1 MSPKG
6 HNGSSE
12 TPHWASSNSKYQ
24 TRRNGSNR
32 ENCKNMTRVG
42 TMPHVETLKEKP
54 VPINQQSQ
62 QFRRH
67 SPKGKACRD
76 DQQKSRIIK
85 QIKDENN
92 VPVSISEISCELT
105 EEKIELKTPLEQE
118 VFKNS
123 TDHNSTQEV
132 MTNKRYKQGRK
143 PKRIIPGSGGN
154 PSTEKMVES
163 PVVKNT
169 ASEKAIG
176 KSGRMPDVTL
186 QHQPLNRVQS
196 SSSLINHS
204 HMNTNQENL
213 KNPVNLL
220 NQANQS
226 PLDHSNQFTKM
237 SVDGVGRTGRGARG
251 DHTLIKILTSK

>member
-6 HNGSSE
+6 HNGSAAA
-12 TPHWASSNSKYQ
+12 PHRASSNNKYQ

-42 TMPHVETLKEKP
+42 TMSHVETLKEKP
-54 VPINQQSQ
+54 VPVNQQSQ
-62 QFRRH
+62 QSRQH
-67 SPKGKACRD
+67 SPKEKACRD
-76 DQQKSRIIK
+76 DQYKLRISRK
-85 QIKDENN
+85 IKDENN
-92 VPVSISEISCELT
+92 VPISTSEISCELT

-123 TDHNSTQEV
+123 TDDNSTQQV
-132 MTNKRYKQGRK
+132 MAKKRYKKGRK

-154 PSTEKMVES
+154 PSTGMATEKMVES

-176 KSGRMPDVTL
+176 KSGRMPDSTL
-186 QHQPLNRVQS
+186 QHRVQS

-204 HMNTNQENL
+204 HMNTNQENR

-237 SVDGVGRTGRGARG
+237 SLDGVGRIGRGARG
-251 DHTLIKILTSK
+251 NLTLIKILTSR